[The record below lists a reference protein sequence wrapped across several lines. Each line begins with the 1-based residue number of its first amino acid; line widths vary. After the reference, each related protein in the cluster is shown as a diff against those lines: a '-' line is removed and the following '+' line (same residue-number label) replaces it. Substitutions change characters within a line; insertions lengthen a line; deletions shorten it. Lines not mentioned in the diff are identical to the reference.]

1 MLKADFHVHTHYS
14 KDSNID
20 PKELVLAA
28 KRLGIGVIAITNH
41 NTLEGF
47 EEVEAS
53 AKKYYKELIVFRG
66 VELLTKKG
74 EIIILNPKENLPKKL
89 ELAEACRLA
98 KEQGGFVIIP
108 HVFDIFRKGAGNS
121 VNDVIRYVDAV
132 EGFNSRTLIRSF
144 NEKNVSLAK
153 KMGLPMVAGS
163 DAHFIEEFGR
173 AYTII
178 DSKPDKNVILNAI
191 KNGRTR
197 IIGEK
202 SGLRPHIKTFLRK
215 RKII

>member
-14 KDSNID
+14 RDSNID
-20 PKELVLAA
+20 PKELVIAA

-41 NTLEGF
+41 NTMKGC
-47 EEVEAS
+47 EEVESA
-53 AKKYYKELIVFRG
+53 AKKHYKKLIVFRG
-66 VELLTKKG
+66 VELLTRKG
-74 EIIILNPKENLPKKL
+74 EIIILNPKEELPKKL
-89 ELAEACRLA
+89 ALSEACRLA

-108 HVFDIFRKGAGNS
+108 HVFDMFRKGAGKS
-121 VNDVIRYVDAV
+121 VNDVLGYVDAV
-132 EGFNSRTLIRSF
+132 EGFNSRTLLRSF
-144 NEKNVSLAK
+144 NEKNISLAK

-163 DAHFIEEFGR
+163 DAHFIEEFGK

-178 DSKPDKNVILNAI
+178 DSKPDKNEVLDAI

-202 SGLRPHIKTFLRK
+202 TGLRPHIKTFLRR
-215 RKII
+215 RKFI